1 MMLCRMYGQALISLL
16 PKRAIKLLGMIRSM
30 KMRRNLPLAAKRQ
43 ARTASRNACMTDS
56 IAKMVCDLQIAFRE
70 GLTAHREYERLISK
84 GVRHDPALRASLG
97 VSGAEARQRQV
108 AEIKSMLE
116 RNRLHRSSDRASET
130 SPRPSMRL
138 LPVDANTPASGV
150 DIIPGMGCI

>member
-1 MMLCRMYGQALISLL
+1 MYGQALMSLL
-16 PKRAIKLLGMIRSM
+16 PKCAIKLLGMIRSM

-56 IAKMVCDLQIAFRE
+56 IAKMVRNLQVAFRE

-97 VSGAEARQRQV
+97 VSGSEAPKGNSRDQKHARAQSV
-108 AEIKSMLE
+108 TPIEPAKNLLD
-116 RNRLHRSSDRASET
+116 RARDCCLLTQTPLHR
-130 SPRPSMRL
+130 
-138 LPVDANTPASGV
+138 G
-150 DIIPGMGCI
+150 

>member
-1 MMLCRMYGQALISLL
+1 MLCRMYGQALMSLL
-16 PKRAIKLLGMIRSM
+16 PKCAIKLLGMIRSM

-56 IAKMVCDLQIAFRE
+56 ITKIVRDLPIAFRE

-97 VSGAEARQRQV
+97 VSGSEAPQRQV
-108 AEIKSMLE
+108 PEIKNVFK
-116 RNRLHRSSDRASET
+116 RGRLHRSSERKISSTEHAIT
-130 SPRPSMRL
+130 
-138 LPVDANTPASGV
+138 A
-150 DIIPGMGCI
+150 C